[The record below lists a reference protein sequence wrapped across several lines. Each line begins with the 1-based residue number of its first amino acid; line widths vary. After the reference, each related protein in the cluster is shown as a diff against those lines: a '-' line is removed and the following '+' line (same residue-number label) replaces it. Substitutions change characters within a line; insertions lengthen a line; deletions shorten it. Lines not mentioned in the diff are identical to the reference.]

1 MPKVL
6 NFNSMVS
13 DYEIVNPEFA
23 RVKVYV
29 CYAGR
34 NRNKSSIDERVLE
47 KMSQS
52 IYGVPMVAEYDK
64 EHNCFKGHGGKV
76 EITDEGIDFVETT
89 VPYGFV
95 DPKTPVFYEEVTE
108 LDGITKHNY
117 LCCYAYLWYKRY
129 PEVESVLR
137 NQDNKK
143 IGQSMEIEVESYEID
158 EDDYCVIKD
167 GHFSALTMLGVEPCF
182 ESASVTSRF
191 SKETSDIW
199 EEMINSFKKFSAED
213 KVEDDEEEFKKK
225 KKCSEDEDN
234 EHEDNEDEEFK
245 KRKKCSEDEDNED
258 EEDFKKK
265 KKCSEDEE
273 CSEQEDEEFKKKK
286 KCSEDEDSEEEYKKK
301 RKCSEDEND
310 EDEEFKKK
318 KKCSEDEVEEE
329 DEEFKKKRKCSSEEY
344 EAKISEIMEEY
355 STLSSEYYALIG
367 KYNALESEVLELRAY
382 KEEKEREAK
391 EIELEEEVFSK
402 FEDLKQIEGYKDIY
416 DARFELSKED
426 LTIRLKALAFDN
438 GIVLGKKETKKFS
451 KQSKKSLVVEPKQK
465 NRVPSEW
472 DSLIFRK

>member
-6 NFNSMVS
+6 SFNSMVS

-29 CYAGR
+29 CYAGK
-34 NRNKSSIDERVLE
+34 NRNMSSIDEQVLE

-64 EHNCFKGHGGKV
+64 EHNCFKGHGGKI

-129 PEVESVLR
+129 PEVESVLK

-143 IGQSMEIEVESYEID
+143 IGQSMEIQVDSYEID
-158 EDDYCVIKD
+158 EDGYCVIKD
-167 GHFSALTMLGVEPCF
+167 GYFSALAMLGVEPCF
-182 ESASVTSRF
+182 ESASVTSKF
-191 SKETSDIW
+191 SKETSSIW

-213 KVEDDEEEFKKK
+213 EVEDDEEEFKKK
-225 KKCSEDEDN
+225 KKCSEDEEDS

-265 KKCSEDEE
+265 KKCSEDE
-273 CSEQEDEEFKKKK
+273 DEEFKKKK
-286 KCSEDEDSEEEYKKK
+286 KCSVDEDEEEEYKKK
-301 RKCSEDEND
+301 RKCSEDEED

-318 KKCSEDEVEEE
+318 KKCS
-329 DEEFKKKRKCSSEEY
+329 SEEY
-344 EAKISEIMEEY
+344 EARISEIMEEY
-355 STLSSEYYALIG
+355 STLSSEYHALIG

-382 KEEKEREAK
+382 KEEKEHEAK

-472 DSLIFRK
+472 DSLIFRGK

>member
-6 NFNSMVS
+6 SFNSMVS

-29 CYAGR
+29 CYAGK
-34 NRNKSSIDERVLE
+34 NRNMSSIDEQVLE

-64 EHNCFKGHGGKV
+64 EHNCFKGHGGKI

-129 PEVESVLR
+129 PEVESVLK

-143 IGQSMEIEVESYEID
+143 IGQSMEIQVDSYEID
-158 EDDYCVIKD
+158 EDGYCVIKD
-167 GHFSALTMLGVEPCF
+167 GYFSALAMLGVEPCF
-182 ESASVTSRF
+182 ESASVTSKF
-191 SKETSDIW
+191 SKDESDIW

-213 KVEDDEEEFKKK
+213 EAEDNEEEFKKK
-225 KKCSEDEDN
+225 KKCSEDEEDS

-265 KKCSEDEE
+265 KKCSEDEDE
-273 CSEQEDEEFKKKK
+273 EEEYKKKRKCAEDENEEDEEFKKKKKCAEDEEDEEDEEFKKKK
-286 KCSEDEDSEEEYKKK
+286 KCS
-301 RKCSEDEND
+301 
-310 EDEEFKKK
+310 
-318 KKCSEDEVEEE
+318 
-329 DEEFKKKRKCSSEEY
+329 SEEY
-344 EAKISEIMEEY
+344 ETKISEIMEEY
-355 STLSSEYYALIG
+355 SALSSEYHALIG

-382 KEEKEREAK
+382 KEEKEHEAK

>member
-382 KEEKEREAK
+382 KEEKERESK
-391 EIELEEEVFSK
+391 EMELEEEVFSK

-451 KQSKKSLVVEPKQK
+451 KQPKKSLVVEPKQK

>member
-6 NFNSMVS
+6 SFNSMVS

-29 CYAGR
+29 CYAGK
-34 NRNKSSIDERVLE
+34 NRNMSSIDEQVLE

-64 EHNCFKGHGGKV
+64 EHNCFKGHGGKI

-129 PEVESVLR
+129 PEVESVLK

-143 IGQSMEIEVESYEID
+143 IGQSMEIQVDSYEID
-158 EDDYCVIKD
+158 EDGYCVIKD
-167 GHFSALTMLGVEPCF
+167 GYFSALAMLGVEPCF
-182 ESASVTSRF
+182 ESASVTSKF
-191 SKETSDIW
+191 SKDESDIW

-213 KVEDDEEEFKKK
+213 GAEDDEEEFKKK
-225 KKCSEDEDN
+225 KKCSEDEEDS
-234 EHEDNEDEEFK
+234 EHEDDEDEEFK

-265 KKCSEDEE
+265 KKCSEDE
-273 CSEQEDEEFKKKK
+273 DE
-286 KCSEDEDSEEEYKKK
+286 EEEYKKK
-301 RKCSEDEND
+301 RKCSEDEED

-318 KKCSEDEVEEE
+318 KKCS
-329 DEEFKKKRKCSSEEY
+329 SEEY
-344 EAKISEIMEEY
+344 EARISEIMEEY
-355 STLSSEYYALIG
+355 STLSSEYHALIG

-382 KEEKEREAK
+382 KEEKEHEAK

-438 GIVLGKKETKKFS
+438 GIVIGKKETKKFS

-472 DSLIFRK
+472 DTLIFRGK

>member
-6 NFNSMVS
+6 SFNSMVS

-29 CYAGR
+29 CYAGK
-34 NRNKSSIDERVLE
+34 NRNMSSIDEQVLE

-64 EHNCFKGHGGKV
+64 EHNCFKGHGGKI

-129 PEVESVLR
+129 PEVESVLK

-143 IGQSMEIEVESYEID
+143 IGQSMEIQVDSYEID
-158 EDDYCVIKD
+158 EDGYCVIKD
-167 GHFSALTMLGVEPCF
+167 GYFSALAMLGVEPCF
-182 ESASVTSRF
+182 ESASVTSKF
-191 SKETSDIW
+191 SKDESDIW

-213 KVEDDEEEFKKK
+213 EAENDEEEFKKK
-225 KKCSEDEDN
+225 KKCSEDEEDS

-265 KKCSEDEE
+265 KKCSEDE
-273 CSEQEDEEFKKKK
+273 DEEFKKKK
-286 KCSEDEDSEEEYKKK
+286 KCSEDEDEEEEYKKK
-301 RKCSEDEND
+301 RKCSEDEED

-318 KKCSEDEVEEE
+318 KKCS
-329 DEEFKKKRKCSSEEY
+329 SEEY
-344 EAKISEIMEEY
+344 EARISEIMEEY
-355 STLSSEYYALIG
+355 STLSSEYHALIG

-382 KEEKEREAK
+382 KEEKEHEAK

-472 DSLIFRK
+472 DTLIFKK

>member
-158 EDDYCVIKD
+158 EDGYCVIKD

-213 KVEDDEEEFKKK
+213 EAEDDEEEFKKK
-225 KKCSEDEDN
+225 KKCSEDED
-234 EHEDNEDEEFK
+234 ED
-245 KRKKCSEDEDNED
+245 SEQ

-273 CSEQEDEEFKKKK
+273 DSEDEEFKKK
-286 KCSEDEDSEEEYKKK
+286 
-301 RKCSEDEND
+301 RKCA
-310 EDEEFKKK
+310 EDEED
-318 KKCSEDEVEEE
+318 SE

-344 EAKISEIMEEY
+344 EAKISELMEEY

-367 KYNALESEVLELRAY
+367 KYNVLESEVLELRAY
-382 KEEKEREAK
+382 KEEKEHEAK

-438 GIVLGKKETKKFS
+438 GIVIGKKETKKFS

-472 DSLIFRK
+472 DTLIFKK

>member
-1 MPKVL
+1 MTKVL

-29 CYAGR
+29 CYAGK
-34 NRNKSSIDERVLE
+34 NRNMSSIDEQVLE

-129 PEVESVLR
+129 PEVESVLK

-143 IGQSMEIEVESYEID
+143 IGQSMEIQVDSYEID
-158 EDDYCVIKD
+158 EDGYCVIKD
-167 GHFSALTMLGVEPCF
+167 GYFSALAMLGVEPCF
-182 ESASVTSRF
+182 ESASVTSKF
-191 SKETSDIW
+191 SKDESDIW

-213 KVEDDEEEFKKK
+213 EAEDDEEFKKK
-225 KKCSEDEDN
+225 KKCSEDEDKDSEQEEDFKKKKRCSEDEEDS
-234 EHEDNEDEEFK
+234 EHDDNEDEEFK

-265 KKCSEDEE
+265 KKCSEDE
-273 CSEQEDEEFKKKK
+273 DEEFKKKK
-286 KCSEDEDSEEEYKKK
+286 KCS
-301 RKCSEDEND
+301 
-310 EDEEFKKK
+310 
-318 KKCSEDEVEEE
+318 
-329 DEEFKKKRKCSSEEY
+329 SEEY
-344 EAKISEIMEEY
+344 EARISEIMEEY
-355 STLSSEYYALIG
+355 STLSSEYHALIG

-382 KEEKEREAK
+382 KEEKEHEAK

-438 GIVLGKKETKKFS
+438 GIVIGKKETKKFS

>member
-6 NFNSMVS
+6 SFNSMVS

-29 CYAGR
+29 CYAGK
-34 NRNKSSIDERVLE
+34 NRNMSSIDEQVLE

-64 EHNCFKGHGGKV
+64 EHNCFKGHGGKI

-129 PEVESVLR
+129 PEVESVLK

-143 IGQSMEIEVESYEID
+143 IGQSMEIQVDSYEID
-158 EDDYCVIKD
+158 EDGYCVIKD
-167 GHFSALTMLGVEPCF
+167 GYFSALAMLGVEPCF
-182 ESASVTSRF
+182 ESASVTSKF
-191 SKETSDIW
+191 SKDESDIW

-213 KVEDDEEEFKKK
+213 EAENDEEEFKKK
-225 KKCSEDEDN
+225 KKCSEDEEDS
-234 EHEDNEDEEFK
+234 EHDDNEDEEFK
-245 KRKKCSEDEDNED
+245 KRKKCSEDED
-258 EEDFKKK
+258 
-265 KKCSEDEE
+265 
-273 CSEQEDEEFKKKK
+273 EEFKKKK
-286 KCSEDEDSEEEYKKK
+286 KCSEDEDEEEEYKKK
-301 RKCSEDEND
+301 RKCSEDEED

-318 KKCSEDEVEEE
+318 KKCAEDEEDEE
-329 DEEFKKKRKCSSEEY
+329 DEEFKKKKKCSSEEY
-344 EAKISEIMEEY
+344 EARISEIMEEY
-355 STLSSEYYALIG
+355 STLSSEYHALIG

-382 KEEKEREAK
+382 KEEKEHEAK

-438 GIVLGKKETKKFS
+438 GIVIGKKETKKFS

>member
-1 MPKVL
+1 MPKIL
-6 NFNSMVS
+6 SFNSMVS

-29 CYAGR
+29 CYAGK
-34 NRNKSSIDERVLE
+34 NRNMSSIDEQVLE

-64 EHNCFKGHGGKV
+64 EHNCFKGHGGKI

-129 PEVESVLR
+129 PEVESVLK

-143 IGQSMEIEVESYEID
+143 IGQSMEIQVDSYEID
-158 EDDYCVIKD
+158 EDGYCVIKD
-167 GHFSALTMLGVEPCF
+167 GYFSALAMLGVEPCF
-182 ESASVTSRF
+182 ESASVTSKF
-191 SKETSDIW
+191 SKDESDIW

-213 KVEDDEEEFKKK
+213 EAENDEEEFKKK
-225 KKCSEDEDN
+225 KKCSEDEDEDS

-245 KRKKCSEDEDNED
+245 KRKKCSEDED
-258 EEDFKKK
+258 
-265 KKCSEDEE
+265 
-273 CSEQEDEEFKKKK
+273 EEFKKKK
-286 KCSEDEDSEEEYKKK
+286 KCSEDEDEEEEYKKK
-301 RKCSEDEND
+301 RKCSEDEED

-318 KKCSEDEVEEE
+318 KKCS
-329 DEEFKKKRKCSSEEY
+329 SEEY
-344 EAKISEIMEEY
+344 EARISEIMEEY
-355 STLSSEYYALIG
+355 STLSSEYHALIG

-382 KEEKEREAK
+382 KEEKEHEAK

-438 GIVLGKKETKKFS
+438 GIVIGKKETKKFS

>member
-6 NFNSMVS
+6 SFNSMVS

-29 CYAGR
+29 CYAGK
-34 NRNKSSIDERVLE
+34 NRNMSSIDEQVLE

-64 EHNCFKGHGGKV
+64 EHNCFKGHGGKI

-129 PEVESVLR
+129 PEVESVLK

-143 IGQSMEIEVESYEID
+143 IGQSMEIQVDSYEID
-158 EDDYCVIKD
+158 EDGYCVIKD
-167 GHFSALTMLGVEPCF
+167 GYFSALAMLGVEPCF
-182 ESASVTSRF
+182 ESASVTSKF
-191 SKETSDIW
+191 SKETSSIW

-213 KVEDDEEEFKKK
+213 EAEDDEEFKKK
-225 KKCSEDEDN
+225 KKCSEDEEDS
-234 EHEDNEDEEFK
+234 EHDDNEDEEFK
-245 KRKKCSEDEDNED
+245 KRKKCSEDEDE
-258 EEDFKKK
+258 
-265 KKCSEDEE
+265 
-273 CSEQEDEEFKKKK
+273 
-286 KCSEDEDSEEEYKKK
+286 EEEYKKK

-318 KKCSEDEVEEE
+318 KKCSEDEAEEE
-329 DEEFKKKRKCSSEEY
+329 DEEFKKKKKCSSEEY
-344 EAKISEIMEEY
+344 EARISEIMEEY
-355 STLSSEYYALIG
+355 STLSSEYHALIG

-382 KEEKEREAK
+382 KEEKEHEAK

-438 GIVLGKKETKKFS
+438 GIVIGKKETKKFS

>member
-29 CYAGR
+29 CYAGK
-34 NRNKSSIDERVLE
+34 NRNMSSIDEQVLE

-64 EHNCFKGHGGKV
+64 EHNCFKGHGGKI

-129 PEVESVLR
+129 PEVESVLK

-143 IGQSMEIEVESYEID
+143 IGQSMEIQVDSYEID
-158 EDDYCVIKD
+158 EDGYCVIKD
-167 GHFSALTMLGVEPCF
+167 GYFSALAMLGVEPCF
-182 ESASVTSRF
+182 ESASVTSKF
-191 SKETSDIW
+191 SKDESDIW

-213 KVEDDEEEFKKK
+213 GAEDDEEEFKKK
-225 KKCSEDEDN
+225 KKCSEDEEDS

-265 KKCSEDEE
+265 KKCSEDE
-273 CSEQEDEEFKKKK
+273 DE
-286 KCSEDEDSEEEYKKK
+286 EEEYKKK
-301 RKCSEDEND
+301 RKCSEDEED

-318 KKCSEDEVEEE
+318 KKCAEDEEDEE
-329 DEEFKKKRKCSSEEY
+329 DEEFKKKKKCSSEEY
-344 EAKISEIMEEY
+344 EARISEIMEEY
-355 STLSSEYYALIG
+355 STLSSEYHALIG

-382 KEEKEREAK
+382 KEEKEHEAK

-438 GIVLGKKETKKFS
+438 GIVIGKKETKKFS

>member
-6 NFNSMVS
+6 SFNSMVS

-29 CYAGR
+29 CYAGK
-34 NRNKSSIDERVLE
+34 NRNMSSIDEQVLE

-64 EHNCFKGHGGKV
+64 EHNCFKGHGGKI

-129 PEVESVLR
+129 PEVESVLK

-143 IGQSMEIEVESYEID
+143 IGQSMEIQVDSYEID
-158 EDDYCVIKD
+158 EDGYCVIKD
-167 GHFSALTMLGVEPCF
+167 GYFSALAMLGVEPCF
-182 ESASVTSRF
+182 ESASVTSKF
-191 SKETSDIW
+191 SKDESDIW

-213 KVEDDEEEFKKK
+213 EAENDEEEFKKK
-225 KKCSEDEDN
+225 KKCS
-234 EHEDNEDEEFK
+234 
-245 KRKKCSEDEDNED
+245 
-258 EEDFKKK
+258 
-265 KKCSEDEE
+265 
-273 CSEQEDEEFKKKK
+273 
-286 KCSEDEDSEEEYKKK
+286 
-301 RKCSEDEND
+301 
-310 EDEEFKKK
+310 
-318 KKCSEDEVEEE
+318 
-329 DEEFKKKRKCSSEEY
+329 SEEY
-344 EAKISEIMEEY
+344 EARISEIMEEY
-355 STLSSEYYALIG
+355 STLSSEYHALIG

-382 KEEKEREAK
+382 KEEKEHEAK

>member
-1 MPKVL
+1 MPKIL
-6 NFNSMVS
+6 SFNSMVS

-29 CYAGR
+29 CYAGK
-34 NRNKSSIDERVLE
+34 NRNMSSIDEQVLE

-64 EHNCFKGHGGKV
+64 EHNCFKGHGGKI

-129 PEVESVLR
+129 PEVESVLK

-143 IGQSMEIEVESYEID
+143 IGQSMEIQVDSYEID
-158 EDDYCVIKD
+158 EDGYCVIKD
-167 GHFSALTMLGVEPCF
+167 GYFSALAMLGVEPCF
-182 ESASVTSRF
+182 ESASVTSKF
-191 SKETSDIW
+191 SKDESDIW

-213 KVEDDEEEFKKK
+213 EAENDEEEFKKK
-225 KKCSEDEDN
+225 KKCSEDEEDS

-265 KKCSEDEE
+265 KKCSEDE
-273 CSEQEDEEFKKKK
+273 DEEFKKKK
-286 KCSEDEDSEEEYKKK
+286 KCSEDEDEEEEYKKK
-301 RKCSEDEND
+301 RKCSEDEED

-318 KKCSEDEVEEE
+318 KKCS
-329 DEEFKKKRKCSSEEY
+329 SEEY
-344 EAKISEIMEEY
+344 EARISEIMEEY
-355 STLSSEYYALIG
+355 STLSSEYHALIG

-382 KEEKEREAK
+382 KEEKEHEAK

>member
-6 NFNSMVS
+6 SFNSMVS

-29 CYAGR
+29 CYAGK
-34 NRNKSSIDERVLE
+34 NRNMSSIDEQVLE

-64 EHNCFKGHGGKV
+64 EHNCFKGHGGKI

-129 PEVESVLR
+129 PEVESVLK

-143 IGQSMEIEVESYEID
+143 IGQSMEIQVDSYEID
-158 EDDYCVIKD
+158 EDGYCVIKD
-167 GHFSALTMLGVEPCF
+167 GYFSALAMLGVEPCF
-182 ESASVTSRF
+182 ESASVTSKF
-191 SKETSDIW
+191 SKDESDIW

-213 KVEDDEEEFKKK
+213 GAEDDEEEFKKK
-225 KKCSEDEDN
+225 KKCSEDEEDS
-234 EHEDNEDEEFK
+234 EHEDDEDEEFK

-265 KKCSEDEE
+265 KKCSEDE
-273 CSEQEDEEFKKKK
+273 DE
-286 KCSEDEDSEEEYKKK
+286 EEEYKKK
-301 RKCSEDEND
+301 RKCSEDEED

-318 KKCSEDEVEEE
+318 KKCAEDEEDEE
-329 DEEFKKKRKCSSEEY
+329 DEEFKKKKKCSSEEY
-344 EAKISEIMEEY
+344 EARISEIMEEY
-355 STLSSEYYALIG
+355 STLSSEYHALIG

-382 KEEKEREAK
+382 KEEKEHEAK

-438 GIVLGKKETKKFS
+438 GIVIGKKETKKFS

-472 DSLIFRK
+472 DTLIFRGK

>member
-6 NFNSMVS
+6 SFNSMVS

-29 CYAGR
+29 CYAGK
-34 NRNKSSIDERVLE
+34 NRNMSSIDEQVLE

-64 EHNCFKGHGGKV
+64 EHNCFKGHGGKI

-129 PEVESVLR
+129 PEVESVLK

-143 IGQSMEIEVESYEID
+143 IGQSMEIQVDSYEID
-158 EDDYCVIKD
+158 EDGYCVIKD
-167 GHFSALTMLGVEPCF
+167 GYFSALAMLGVEPCF
-182 ESASVTSRF
+182 ESASVTSKF
-191 SKETSDIW
+191 SKDESDIW

-213 KVEDDEEEFKKK
+213 KAEDDEEVFKKK
-225 KKCSEDEDN
+225 KKCSEDEEDS

-245 KRKKCSEDEDNED
+245 KRKKCAED
-258 EEDFKKK
+258 EEDEDEEFKKK
-265 KKCSEDEE
+265 KKCAEDEE
-273 CSEQEDEEFKKKK
+273 DEEDEEFKKKK
-286 KCSEDEDSEEEYKKK
+286 KCS
-301 RKCSEDEND
+301 
-310 EDEEFKKK
+310 
-318 KKCSEDEVEEE
+318 
-329 DEEFKKKRKCSSEEY
+329 SEEY
-344 EAKISEIMEEY
+344 EARISEIMEEY
-355 STLSSEYYALIG
+355 STLSSEYHALIG

-382 KEEKEREAK
+382 KEEKEHEAK

-438 GIVLGKKETKKFS
+438 GIVIGKKETKKFS

>member
-6 NFNSMVS
+6 SFNSMVS

-29 CYAGR
+29 CYAGK
-34 NRNKSSIDERVLE
+34 NRNMSSIDEQVLE

-64 EHNCFKGHGGKV
+64 EHNCFKGHGGKI

-129 PEVESVLR
+129 PEVESVLK

-143 IGQSMEIEVESYEID
+143 IGQSMEIQVDSYEID
-158 EDDYCVIKD
+158 EDGYCVIKD
-167 GHFSALTMLGVEPCF
+167 GYFSALAMLGVEPCF
-182 ESASVTSRF
+182 ESASVTSKF
-191 SKETSDIW
+191 SKDESDIW

-213 KVEDDEEEFKKK
+213 EVEDDEEEFKKK
-225 KKCSEDEDN
+225 KKCSEDEEDSK
-234 EHEDNEDEEFK
+234 HEDNEDEEFK

-265 KKCSEDEE
+265 KKCSEDE
-273 CSEQEDEEFKKKK
+273 DEE
-286 KCSEDEDSEEEYKKK
+286 EEEYKKK
-301 RKCSEDEND
+301 RKCSEDEED

-318 KKCSEDEVEEE
+318 KKCAEDEEDEE
-329 DEEFKKKRKCSSEEY
+329 DEEFKKKKKCSSEEY

-355 STLSSEYYALIG
+355 STLSSEYHALIG

-451 KQSKKSLVVEPKQK
+451 KQPKKSLVVEPKQK
-465 NRVPSEW
+465 NRVPSDW
-472 DSLIFRK
+472 DTLIFRK

>member
-6 NFNSMVS
+6 SFNSMVS

-29 CYAGR
+29 CYAGK
-34 NRNKSSIDERVLE
+34 NRNMSSIDEQVLE

-64 EHNCFKGHGGKV
+64 EHNCFKGHGGKI

-143 IGQSMEIEVESYEID
+143 IGQSMEIQVDSYEID
-158 EDDYCVIKD
+158 EDGYCVIKD
-167 GHFSALTMLGVEPCF
+167 GYFSALAMLGVEPCF
-182 ESASVTSRF
+182 ESASVTSKF
-191 SKETSDIW
+191 SKDESDIW

-213 KVEDDEEEFKKK
+213 EVED
-225 KKCSEDEDN
+225 
-234 EHEDNEDEEFK
+234 
-245 KRKKCSEDEDNED
+245 
-258 EEDFKKK
+258 
-265 KKCSEDEE
+265 
-273 CSEQEDEEFKKKK
+273 DEEFKKKK
-286 KCSEDEDSEEEYKKK
+286 KCSEDEDEERSEQGDDKDEEFKKKKKCSKDEAEEEEYKKK
-301 RKCSEDEND
+301 RKCAEDEDD

-318 KKCSEDEVEEE
+318 KKCSEDETEEE

-344 EAKISEIMEEY
+344 EAKISELMEEY
-355 STLSSEYYALIG
+355 TILSSEYHALIG

-382 KEEKEREAK
+382 KEEKEHEAK

-438 GIVLGKKETKKFS
+438 GIVIGKKETKKFS